1 MNKEN
6 VTNQAEN
13 EIPKIALND
22 DERKNLKTLFEKYKK
37 SRENDNFEKDRRSAV
52 LEEWKKY
59 KEKIFNQTLSLQE
72 YTNIGGDYLC
82 DFLERNSKAFG
93 SSRPGSATQFMVKK
107 NDDKAVVK
115 KDGKKEKKYK
125 ADTYTI
131 TEGNREDAL
140 QEEAQTKFKES
151 IMPLL
156 QEIVKANDLTK
167 IYELEEKPLYKN
179 YQASQILRKMVV
191 LNNAYKSNC
200 LLGFFYQDDAVNRL
214 MVKFFDDDSW
224 GKRSFFKRSHAVMK
238 AAEEILDVMLEK
250 MDENQKN
257 EYHLVSDFL
266 WKLAKIRDDTSE
278 DCPNVIYYGAPGTG
292 KTYEVE
298 NMIEFLCQGNSDRYV
313 KTQFHPNYSY
323 EDFIEGV
330 KPTGID
336 KGSDSVKL
344 ELINGSFKELCK
356 KAKKSLEKTMN
367 NKEPDEIFYFIADE
381 INRANL
387 SAVFG
392 ETLSRLE
399 ASYRDYLREDTKVI
413 KSNNRKLISTQYT
426 ELEKKLPD
434 EEKKIKC
441 YDETHP
447 GMFGIPR
454 NIRFIGMMNDVDKS
468 IDTFDLALRRRF
480 KWIKKECDYSVIKDV
495 LSEDIDEDPL
505 NEYVESCARLNYF
518 ISGTKPKK
526 TQGIIEQNVKINV
539 ESLNLGSSYEFGHSN
554 YLKMKSIRKRKEI
567 TEDNKKE
574 LFENYLS
581 PTLKEYLRS
590 FYPEETIESK
600 LNDAKNVF
608 LGIEKNTKE
617 PKKDNGRTGQPGE
630 EGVEKKD

>member
-1 MNKEN
+1 MGQETTTQNEPVLCLNEEEKE
-6 VTNQAEN
+6 
-13 EIPKIALND
+13 
-22 DERKNLKTLFEKYKK
+22 NLKTLFGSYKK
-37 SRENDNFEKDRRSAV
+37 NHEAALSKTDKERQGVLDEWNGYKKEISDDLLALEK
-52 LEEWKKY
+52 
-59 KEKIFNQTLSLQE
+59 
-72 YTNIGGDYLC
+72 YTNIGENKYLC
-82 DFLERNSKAFG
+82 DFLERKSRAFG
-93 SSRPGSATQFMVKK
+93 SSRPGSAMQFMVKK
-107 NDDKAVVK
+107 NDDNAMVKRGGQKVK
-115 KDGKKEKKYK
+115 KYVEN
-125 ADTYTI
+125 TYTI
-131 TEGNREDAL
+131 TRENRENAT
-140 QEEAQTKFKES
+140 QEEAKKEYDKNVL
-151 IMPLL
+151 PLL
-156 QEIVKANDLTK
+156 KKIIKANDLENM
-167 IYELEEKPLYKN
+167 YNLEKDPLYKN

-191 LNNAYKSNC
+191 LNNAYNKDC
-200 LLGFFYQDDAVNRL
+200 LLGFFYQDDAVERL
-214 MVKFFDDDSW
+214 MAMFFDDNSW
-224 GKRSFFKRSHAVMK
+224 KKDSFFKRSNAVMN
-238 AAEEILDVMLEK
+238 AMVNILGLES
-250 MDENQKN
+250 KN
-257 EYHLVSDFL
+257 MANNECHLVSDFL
-266 WKLAKIRDDTSE
+266 WKLAKISDDTSE

-298 NMIEFLCQGNSDRYV
+298 NMIEFLCQGNPDRYV

-330 KPTGID
+330 KPTGIN

-367 NKEPDEIFYFIADE
+367 KNEPDEIFYFIADE

-413 KSNNRKLISTQYT
+413 ESNNRKLISTQYT

-495 LSEDIDEDPL
+495 LSEDIDEDSL

-554 YLKMKSIRKRKEI
+554 FLKMKSIRKRKEI

-590 FYPEETIESK
+590 FYPEEAIESK
-600 LNDAKNVF
+600 LSDAKNVF